1 MSWKPFKEYSDA
13 DERTYNGWAAECLR
27 ACADQSE
34 EMGRPAQA
42 ARERASADKHERWA
56 TE

>member
-27 ACADQSE
+27 ADQSE